1 MGWSTAARV
10 GLVVVLALGILAGA
24 YVVLQGAGFW
34 RKTYTKVVQF
44 DNAQGLT
51 KGTEVRYS
59 GVRIGEVSDIFL
71 AANKRANVRLEIEQK
86 YSINPKDTIT
96 IATGGLLPTP
106 YIEIIPART
115 GPLPPGGV
123 LLGKSAVTT
132 DELLRN
138 FNALLPETQKLVRSL
153 TSMSHS
159 LESLVGDPRVARSL
173 KNSAAN
179 LEAVTASGKTTAA
192 NLEVVSARGK
202 TAADNLVR
210 FSQQGNQIGT
220 NFARTSRSLERT
232 ALLAEQAVRQN
243 RGKIGETLDNLSGA
257 MASLQDVL
265 GEVKSALADET
276 ARTNLRET
284 LAQMRQAMANLR
296 EASANL
302 ANATAD
308 VRNLTSDP
316 KLNEDLRQTVASTR
330 STMEQADELVGR
342 LNHLVG
348 GKSSGASGARQQA
361 VRSDFRTDVM
371 HRSSLD
377 RTSIDLDATL
387 PRKGGFYRLGIHDFG
402 EGSGLNLQLGNLF
415 GSGRTSLRYGL
426 HASRLGF
433 GLDLGRPERPWLE
446 TDLYGL
452 EETKLDVRG
461 AYGFR
466 RDLDLFL
473 GVEELF
479 RQNSPVIGLRWR
491 PLRH

>member
-1 MGWSTAARV
+1 MGWSTTARV
-10 GLVVVLALGILAGA
+10 GLVVVLALGVLAGA
-24 YVVLQGAGFW
+24 YVVLQGTGFW

-59 GVRIGEVSDIFL
+59 GVRIGEVIDIAL
-71 AANKRANVRLEIEQK
+71 APNKRANVKLEIEQK
-86 YSINPKDTIT
+86 YTISPKDTIT

-115 GPLPPGGV
+115 GPPPPGGV
-123 LLGKSAVTT
+123 LMGKSAVTT

-159 LESLVGDPRVARSL
+159 LETLVGDPRVARSL

-179 LEAVTASGKTTAA
+179 LEAVTARGKTMAA
-192 NLEVVSARGK
+192 NLEVVTERGK
-202 TAADNLVR
+202 TVAANLER
-210 FSQQGNQIGT
+210 FSLQGNQIGT
-220 NFARTSRSLERT
+220 NFTRTSRSLERT
-232 ALLAEQAVRQN
+232 ALLVEGAMRQN

-296 EASANL
+296 EASSNL
-302 ANATAD
+302 AQATAD
-308 VRNLTSDP
+308 VRNLTGDP
-316 KLNEDLRQTVASTR
+316 KVNEDLRQTVAATR
-330 STMEQADELVGR
+330 STMEEASHLVGR
-342 LNHLVG
+342 LNRIVG
-348 GKSSGASGARQQA
+348 GARSGVAGAREQVGRA
-361 VRSDFRTDVM
+361 DFRAD
-371 HRSSLD
+371 LLQ
-377 RTSIDLDATL
+377 RTSPGRTRIDLDATV
-387 PRKGGFYRLGIHDFG
+387 PRQGGFYRLGIHDFS
-402 EGSGLNLQLGNLF
+402 ERNGLNLQLGQFF
-415 GSGRTSLRYGL
+415 GSGRSVRYGL
-426 HASRLGF
+426 HASRLGL
-433 GLDLGRPERPWLE
+433 GLDLGRPDRPWLE

-452 EETKLDVRG
+452 ESTRLDVRA

-466 RDLDLFL
+466 RDLDLIL
-473 GVEELF
+473 GMDELF
-479 RQNSPVIGLRWR
+479 GQNSPVIGLRWR
-491 PLRH
+491 PFRQ